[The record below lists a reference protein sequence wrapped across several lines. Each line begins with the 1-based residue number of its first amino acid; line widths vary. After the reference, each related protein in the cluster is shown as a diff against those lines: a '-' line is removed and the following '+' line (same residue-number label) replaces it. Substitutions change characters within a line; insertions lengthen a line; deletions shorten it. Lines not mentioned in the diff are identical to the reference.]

1 MLPKIIIDERIK
13 NVCPELKIGL
23 IKARVDNVE
32 TSAELWAEIERE
44 AAAIVGKY
52 ELLEVNKRPAVAQ
65 TRALYRAL
73 GKDPNRYRVA
83 SEALCRRV
91 IRGLGLYRI
100 DTLVDLINLVSI
112 KSGYP
117 ISGLDA
123 DKLVGDTLVMGVGEE
138 GELYNGIGRGLL
150 NISGMPVYRDE
161 KGGVATPTS
170 DEERSKI
177 TLDTCT
183 LQMNINGFGEE
194 MPMEEAVAW
203 SVELLKRYASATD
216 IETAIVTV

>member
-1 MLPKIIIDERIK
+1 MR
-13 NVCPELKIGL
+13 VGL
-23 IKARVDNVE
+23 IRANVTNCE
-32 TSAELWAEIERE
+32 TSPELWAEIERE
-44 AAAIVGKY
+44 AEAVIAKY
-52 ELLEVNKRPAVAQ
+52 ELLEINKRPAVAQ

-100 DTLVDLINLVSI
+100 DTLVDLINLVSM

-123 DKLVGDTLVMGVGEE
+123 DKLVGDTLTMGVGEE
-138 GELYNGIGRGLL
+138 GEEYNGIGRGLL

-161 KGGVATPTS
+161 VSGVATPTS
-170 DEERSKI
+170 DEERTKI

-194 MPMEEAVAW
+194 MPMEETVAW
-203 SVELLKRYASATD
+203 SVELLRKYAGATEV
-216 IETAIVTV
+216 ETEIV

>member
-1 MLPKIIIDERIK
+1 MR
-13 NVCPELKIGL
+13 VGL
-23 IKARVDNVE
+23 IRAKVTNCE
-32 TSAELWAEIERE
+32 TSPELWAEIERE
-44 AAAIVGKY
+44 SEAVIAKY
-52 ELLEVNKRPAVAQ
+52 ELLEINNRPAVAQ

-100 DTLVDLINLVSI
+100 DTLVDLINLVSM

-123 DKLVGDTLVMGVGEE
+123 DELVGDTLTMGVGEE
-138 GELYNGIGRGLL
+138 GEEYNGIGRGLL

-161 KGGVATPTS
+161 VSGVATPTS
-170 DEERSKI
+170 DEERTKI

-194 MPMEEAVAW
+194 MPMEETVAW
-203 SVELLKRYASATD
+203 SVELLRKYAGATEV
-216 IETAIVTV
+216 ETEIV

>member
-1 MLPKIIIDERIK
+1 M
-13 NVCPELKIGL
+13 
-23 IKARVDNVE
+23 RVGMIRAKVTNCE
-32 TSAELWAEIERE
+32 TSPELWAEIERE
-44 AAAIVGKY
+44 SEAVIAKY
-52 ELLEVNKRPAVAQ
+52 VLLEINKRPAVAQ

-83 SEALCRRV
+83 SEALWRRV

-100 DTLVDLINLVSI
+100 DTLVDLINLVSM

-123 DKLVGDTLVMGVGEE
+123 DKLVGDTLTMGVGEE
-138 GELYNGIGRGLL
+138 GEEYNGIGRGLL

-161 KGGVATPTS
+161 VSGVATPTS
-170 DEERSKI
+170 DEERTKI

-194 MPMEEAVAW
+194 MPMEETVAW
-203 SVELLKRYASATD
+203 SVELLRKYAGATEV
-216 IETAIVTV
+216 ETEII

>member
-1 MLPKIIIDERIK
+1 MR
-13 NVCPELKIGL
+13 VGL
-23 IKARVDNVE
+23 IRAKVTNCE
-32 TSAELWAEIERE
+32 TSPELWAEIERE
-44 AAAIVGKY
+44 SEAVIAKY
-52 ELLEVNKRPAVAQ
+52 ELLEINNRPAVAQ

-100 DTLVDLINLVSI
+100 DTLVDLINLVSM

-123 DKLVGDTLVMGVGEE
+123 DKLVGDTLTMGVGEE
-138 GELYNGIGRGLL
+138 GEEYNGIGRGLL

-161 KGGVATPTS
+161 VSGVATPTS
-170 DEERSKI
+170 DEERTKI

-194 MPMEEAVAW
+194 MPMEETVAW
-203 SVELLKRYASATD
+203 SVELLRKYAGATEV
-216 IETAIVTV
+216 ETEIV